1 MIILFTY
8 IIKLQGFFLTL
19 YFATAFGG
27 SQSRD
32 HIFNAIL
39 KAKKPKLRE
48 IKLNQD
54 HMASN

>member
-8 IIKLQGFFLTL
+8 IIKLQGFFLTH

-32 HIFNAIL
+32 HIFNVIL